1 MTAKILHPRFVGDAT
16 GAISPEENAYNDL
29 NEASELPQAEAADSA
44 AGPLTLPWYQS
55 LYQTALQ
62 ATGQLN
68 ADGTGAGNGF
78 WTSPVALGLY
88 AIGGIVAIGFLL
100 ESPVL
105 AAALGKGDRK

>member
-1 MTAKILHPRFVGDAT
+1 MNRLPLRLVGDVT
-16 GAISPEENAYNDL
+16 GAVTPQENVLTPL
-29 NEASELPQAEAADSA
+29 NEASQLDQAEAADSA
-44 AGPLTLPWYQS
+44 AGPIALPWYQS
-55 LYQTALQ
+55 AYQTVLQ

-78 WTSPVALGLY
+78 WTSPGALGLY
-88 AIGGIVAIGFLL
+88 AVGGIVAIGFLL